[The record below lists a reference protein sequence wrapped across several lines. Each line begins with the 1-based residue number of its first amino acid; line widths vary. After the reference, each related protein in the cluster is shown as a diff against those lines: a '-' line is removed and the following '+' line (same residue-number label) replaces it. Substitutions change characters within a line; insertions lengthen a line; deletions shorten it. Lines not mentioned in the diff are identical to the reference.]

1 MHVVNTYT
9 IVVCFLYLGSSTSM
23 LLPLLPPEVSNV
35 RNDMT
40 AARTLNNLKR
50 SEWSQPDA
58 STVNKNTNDKRMNFH
73 SNVPSVTENTK
84 YNENKQIMQSVAKH
98 RHLGVQTNMGF
109 DKNRWSNNYEDL
121 QPAVGRLN
129 GHTDGQNVYQKDSTP
144 NENSEGLPYA
154 DYRQGGGQSQHNAGT
169 LLQSLFKTML
179 RNNRKSGIRK
189 VINNF
194 IQKLQ
199 VIVDSDLMLTNSSH
213 TTLASDNSHKTAFE
227 KGDSILN
234 REGDIQ
240 ETPNYLNKDT
250 SRKNDFQ
257 NVLKP
262 TSKYQPNLNNHEST
276 STPTMLMKEQLSL
289 DQTNKDKQKENVR
302 KFRRGRRKKSTSYKP
317 TYTPILNKIS
327 NNSQNQNFEDHGIK
341 VGLTR
346 NFERLYNRFFPEKSV
361 KENNHIYTKLD
372 TNKHAKNVH
381 NHNKSGHTHAKK
393 TNDGHKT
400 RKMLRDL
407 AEYTYNWNR
416 QSSQESYDQYMHVEV
431 INLPLNH
438 LYD

>member
-1 MHVVNTYT
+1 
-9 IVVCFLYLGSSTSM
+9 M

-35 RNDMT
+35 RTDMT
-40 AARTLNNLKR
+40 TAGPLNNFKR
-50 SEWSQPDA
+50 TEWSQPDA
-58 STVNKNTNDKRMNFH
+58 STVNKNTNDKKMNFH
-73 SNVPSVTENTK
+73 SNVPSVTENPN

-98 RHLGVQTNMGF
+98 RHLGVQPNMGF
-109 DKNRWSNNYEDL
+109 DKNRWSNNYDL

-129 GHTDGQNVYQKDSTP
+129 GDTDRQNVYPMDSTP
-144 NENSEGLPYA
+144 NDKSEGLTYA
-154 DYRQGGGQSQHNAGT
+154 DYSQGSGQSQDNAGT

-199 VIVDSDLMLTNSSH
+199 VIVNSDSMLTNSSH
-213 TTLASDNSHKTAFE
+213 TTLASDNSHS
-227 KGDSILN
+227 DSILN
-234 REGDIQ
+234 RKGDIQ
-240 ETPNYLNKDT
+240 ETFNHLNKDT

-262 TSKYQPNLNNHEST
+262 TSKYHPNLHNHEST
-276 STPTMLMKEQLSL
+276 STPTVLMKEQLFL
-289 DQTNKDKQKENVR
+289 DQTKEDKLKKNVR
-302 KFRRGRRKKSTSYKP
+302 EFRRGRRRNQASDKT
-317 TYTPILNKIS
+317 THTPILNKIS
-327 NNSQNQNFEDHGIK
+327 DNSPNQNLEEHGIK

-346 NFERLYNRFFPEKSV
+346 NFEKLYNKFFADKSA
-361 KENNHIYTKLD
+361 KENNHTYIKPD
-372 TNKHAKNVH
+372 TNKHAKQFNKS
-381 NHNKSGHTHAKK
+381 NKSGHTHKEK

-407 AEYTYNWNR
+407 AEYTNNWNR
-416 QSSQESYDQYMHVEV
+416 QSSQESYDQYIRVEV